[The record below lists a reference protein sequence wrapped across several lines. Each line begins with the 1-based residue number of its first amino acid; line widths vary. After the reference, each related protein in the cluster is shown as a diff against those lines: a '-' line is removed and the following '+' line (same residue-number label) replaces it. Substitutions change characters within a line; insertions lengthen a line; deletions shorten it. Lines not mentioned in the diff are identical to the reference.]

1 MELILIGA
9 LAYFFFWRRQKKKN
23 KETTNGLQ
31 TALDYANAIN
41 QAPYLK
47 GDGSFSQEVAGESFY
62 EKEFK
67 KLKNYIKQ
75 VDPGENEVVC
85 QLVPNPNNKHDKN
98 AVQVRAGDLQ
108 LGHLP
113 KETAA
118 ELQQEIINMGGLV
131 KVTGRVHFGEH
142 NSIRL
147 DMLIPLETKD

>member
-1 MELILIGA
+1 MELILIAA
-9 LAYFFFWRRQKKKN
+9 LIYFFFWRKQKKKLR
-23 KETTNGLQ
+23 ETTSQFQN
-31 TALDYANAIN
+31 ALEYANAIN

-62 EKEFK
+62 ERDFK
-67 KLKNYIKQ
+67 KLENYIKQ
-75 VDPGENEVVC
+75 VDPGEDEVVC

-118 ELQQEIINMGGLV
+118 EIQQEIISMGGLV
-131 KVTGRVHFGEH
+131 QVLGRVHFGKH